1 MFPSQN
7 ICNYTHNMCLIN
19 PSSPNSSHGPIWRD
33 KEQHLCINNWKI
45 QNAINGLIDVCRL
58 PGTTKERTHSCLK
71 ASEWVSQGCGVCV
84 PPWRMVDQK
93 PHLTEGTGSQQACI
107 KTSRAHS
114 DTVRSRA
121 YLECRILWRG
131 WRIVR
136 GETNNLENQSSNT
149 ASHCQSVGW
158 VLLNGQWRMTWP

>member
-1 MFPSQN
+1 MDQSEEIKNN
-7 ICNYTHNMCLIN
+7 ICVLIT
-19 PSSPNSSHGPIWRD
+19 G
-33 KEQHLCINNWKI
+33 KFK
-45 QNAINGLIDVCRL
+45 NAINGLIDVCRL

-84 PPWRMVDQK
+84 LPWRMVDQK

-136 GETNNLENQSSNT
+136 GETNNRENQSPNT
-149 ASHCQSVGW
+149 ASHRQSAGYCSMDNGEWPGLNRASHCFLGW
-158 VLLNGQWRMTWP
+158 IEWERN